1 MNNTIEILDKDTN
14 QKQVYVLKEE
24 PEEGKPSFDTE
35 LLLAFIRG
43 LIKTSKFCLYVAISF
58 LEMFLN
64 VMKVIFNLD
73 DYKPF
78 KSITES
84 FINAREQ
91 RLNKQA
97 SKQTDK
103 YRIKF
108 ATEELTKHQYKFER
122 SEIYNDVYKNIQLN
136 LKDFADNNVAINN
149 DIYKDILRKI
159 DILTVEVE
167 KKALAEGYN
176 YAAFTKYR
184 LSNDEVYED
193 FIQYK
198 IMRGE
203 GHGKIDKDKRESQ
216 NWW

>member
-1 MNNTIEILDKDTN
+1 MNNTIEILDRETN
-14 QKQVYVLKEE
+14 TKQVYVLKEDDIKKSQLE
-24 PEEGKPSFDTE
+24 FDKE
-35 LLLAFIRG
+35 VLVEILKV
-43 LIKTSKFCLYVAISF
+43 LIKVSKFCLYVAISF

-64 VMKVIFNLD
+64 VTKVIFNLD

-167 KKALAEGYN
+167 KKALVEGYN
-176 YAAFTKYR
+176 YGAYTKYR
-184 LSNDEVYED
+184 LSNEEVYED

-203 GHGKIDKDKRESQ
+203 GHGKIDKEQRESH
-216 NWW
+216 N